1 MNILWGRKTKRIISL
16 FMAVTV
22 FISLQF
28 NGFTSAEGSVTPAT
42 IAEWEYTS
50 NPTDLGI
57 FPASDGVYKETST
70 LQSVPP
76 GSSYDWNN
84 DIKAI
89 RYQGWQQETG
99 KDKYWLTAVPTKNY
113 NNITISSAQQGK
125 GTTGP
130 RDFRVQISVD
140 KQNWTNITGEGTELP
155 DLVLNADVAT
165 QLNNVLL
172 PDAANDQDLLYI
184 RWVVNSNVS
193 TSGLTIGEHGSSQL
207 ISITVLGELTG
218 TEAPSEVTPPN
229 PPTDPEGS
237 EVPGEVVLEKTK
249 LAEWIFAN
257 AGTNGAFPAT
267 DGTFKTTSTFR
278 NIGGYYEDYDSS
290 QKAISYQGWNSG
302 NGTKYWQATVSTK
315 GYDNITLSSQ
325 QNSSGT
331 GPRDFKVQISTNNT
345 TWTDVPNTTL
355 KMVVSSFS
363 CASNTCKLVEVP
375 LPTNANDQDLL
386 YIRWIVR
393 SNTNTN
399 GSSGIGSTGSSRI
412 KEVRVSGSAITGGPE
427 VLSKAPTAGATNV
440 AVAAPVSVTFNKPV
454 TISSGSSVTIVD
466 NSNVALGPVTSEII
480 NNDTLNIQHPAFV
493 EGKTYTVKVP
503 KELIKGRDDQVLL
516 ASDISWSFTIT
527 GGPVVT
533 PTEAL
538 SKTPTAGAT
547 NVAVAAPVSV
557 TFNKPVTISSGSS
570 VTIVDNSNVALG
582 SVTSEII
589 NNDTLNIQ
597 HPAFVGGKTYTVKVP
612 KELIKGRDDQ
622 VLLASDI
629 SWSFTIT
636 GGPVVTPTEALSKT
650 PTAGATNVAVAAPVT
665 VTFNKPVSISSG
677 ASVTIVDNSNVS
689 VGSVT
694 SEIINNDTL
703 KINHP
708 AFVGGKTYTVKVPKA
723 LIKGRDDQVVLAN
736 DITWSF
742 TIQGNTSPPSVPK
755 LINMTLNGD
764 SKTTRAFTWYTDVMT
779 NSVVQVVEASKVQG
793 SNFPESEA
801 LVFTGSAEEIQTFVT
816 KADRTSNKKKKFI
829 SHKAIA
835 NNLTPGTVYK
845 YRVGSGSAD
854 SWSAIGKFQTDA
866 LGNQPFRFIAGSDS
880 QASSKSGFEPWEDT
894 FRKAVETIGDPKF
907 LINAGDLVDNGD
919 LEEQWQWMLGLPQ
932 NQLLNVPIVPVLG
945 GHEVHDYDGDETTA
959 NSNFYNHFNVPK
971 KVIANTDDGSVY
983 SFEYGD
989 ALILVFNSQ
998 YAGELASN
1006 GSVKSVDPQFT
1017 AQVEW
1022 MKNAVAKSSAKW
1034 KFVTFHK
1041 GPYSAGDNA
1050 GEYEDDRVQFYR
1062 KILIPVFDEMGIDM
1076 VFEAH
1081 DHMYMRSFQMIG
1093 DKTIPTNQLTF
1104 DAQGN
1109 AINPKGTVYLMSNSF
1124 GDKFYQKYPGYNDY
1138 FAAINTQPNK
1148 KMFTDISVSSD
1159 VLQFTAYTAAKS
1171 DEKNGSNG
1179 VKAYDHYGIKRTDTK
1194 PAIVQ
1199 AANVVVSSNKAVISW
1214 KAPAAGGEPVRGFRI
1229 YEKNDKVK
1237 TYWSVYVPVEAGK
1250 TDYTFTVNS
1259 INAATKYDFVVKAV
1273 GTRINSD
1280 PVEVSTP

>member
-16 FMAVTV
+16 FMAFTV

-28 NGFTSAEGSVTPAT
+28 NGFISAEGSVTPAT
-42 IAEWEYTS
+42 IAEWKYTS

-84 DIKAI
+84 DINAI
-89 RYQGWQQETG
+89 CYQGWQQETG
-99 KDKYWLTAVPTKNY
+99 KDKYWLTSVPTKNY
-113 NNITISSAQQGK
+113 NHITLSSVQQGK

-130 RDFRVQISVD
+130 RDFKVQISVD
-140 KQNWTNITGEGTELP
+140 QQNWTNITGEGTELP
-155 DLVLNADVAT
+155 NLVLNADTAT
-165 QLNNVLL
+165 QFKNVSL
-172 PDAANDQDLLYI
+172 PDTADDQDLLYI
-184 RWVVNSNVS
+184 RWVVNSDVS
-193 TSGLTIGEHGSSQL
+193 TSGSTIGEHGSSQL
-207 ISITVLGELTG
+207 ISITVQGEFTG
-218 TEAPSEVTPPN
+218 TELPSEVTPPN

-237 EVPGEVVLEKTK
+237 EVPGAAVLEKTK

-278 NIGGYYEDYDSS
+278 NMGGYYEDYDSS

-355 KMVVSSFS
+355 KMVVSSFN
-363 CASNTCKLVEVP
+363 CANNTCKLVEVP
-375 LPTNANDQDLL
+375 LPSNANDQDVL
-386 YIRWIVR
+386 YIRWIVS

-412 KEVRVSGSAITGGPE
+412 KEVRISGSAITGGP
-427 VLSKAPTAGATNV
+427 
-440 AVAAPVSVTFNKPV
+440 
-454 TISSGSSVTIVD
+454 VD
-466 NSNVALGPVTSEII
+466 
-480 NNDTLNIQHPAFV
+480 
-493 EGKTYTVKVP
+493 
-503 KELIKGRDDQVLL
+503 
-516 ASDISWSFTIT
+516 
-527 GGPVVT
+527 
-533 PTEAL
+533 
-538 SKTPTAGAT
+538 
-547 NVAVAAPVSV
+547 
-557 TFNKPVTISSGSS
+557 
-570 VTIVDNSNVALG
+570 
-582 SVTSEII
+582 
-589 NNDTLNIQ
+589 
-597 HPAFVGGKTYTVKVP
+597 
-612 KELIKGRDDQ
+612 
-622 VLLASDI
+622 
-629 SWSFTIT
+629 
-636 GGPVVTPTEALSKT
+636 TPTEALSKT

-665 VTFNKPVSISSG
+665 VTFNKPIAIISG
-677 ASVTIVDNSNVS
+677 ASVTIVDNSNVAL
-689 VGSVT
+689 GSVT

-723 LIKGRDDQVVLAN
+723 LIKGRDDQVVLAS
-736 DITWSF
+736 DISWSF
-742 TIQGNTSPPSVPK
+742 SIQGNATTPSVPK
-755 LINMTLNGD
+755 LINMTFYGD
-764 SKTTRAFTWYTDVMT
+764 SKISRAFTWYTDVMT
-779 NSVVQVVEASKVQG
+779 SSVVQVVEASKVQG
-793 SNFPESEA
+793 SNFPENEA
-801 LVFTGSAEEIQTFVT
+801 LVFTGSEEEIQTFVT

-829 SHKAIA
+829 THKAIA
-835 NNLTPGTVYK
+835 NNLAPGTVYK

-866 LGNQPFRFIAGSDS
+866 LGNQPFRFIVGSDS
-880 QASSKSGFEPWEDT
+880 QASSKSDFEPWADT
-894 FRKAVETIGDPKF
+894 FRKAIATIGDPKF

-932 NQLLNVPIVPVLG
+932 NELLNVPIVPVLG
-945 GHEVHDYDGDETTA
+945 GHEVQDYDGDETTPNA
-959 NSNFYNHFNVPK
+959 NFYNHFNLPK

-998 YAGELASN
+998 YAGKLASN
-1006 GSVKSVDPQFT
+1006 GSVQSVDQQFT
-1017 AQVEW
+1017 DQLEW
-1022 MKNAVAKSSAKW
+1022 MRYVVAKSNAKW

-1050 GEYEDDRVQFYR
+1050 GEWEDERVQFYR
-1062 KILIPVFDEMGIDM
+1062 KVLIPVFDEMGIDM

-1081 DHMYMRSFQMIG
+1081 DHMYMRSFQMLG

-1109 AINPKGTVYLMSNSF
+1109 AINPKGTVYLMSNAF
-1124 GDKFYQKYPGYNDY
+1124 GDKFYEKYPGYNDY
-1138 FAAINTQPNK
+1138 FAAINKQPFK
-1148 KMFTDISVSSD
+1148 KMFTDVSVSSD
-1159 VLQFTAYTAAKS
+1159 VLQFTAFTAAKS
-1171 DEKNGSNG
+1171 DEKTGDNG
-1179 VKAYDHYGIKRTDTK
+1179 VRAYDQYGIKRTDTK
-1194 PAIVQ
+1194 PAKVE

-1214 KAPAAGGEPVRGFRI
+1214 KPPVTGGEPVRGYRI
-1229 YEKNDKVK
+1229 YEKNGKVK
-1237 TYWSVYVPVEAGK
+1237 AYWSVYVPAVAGK
-1250 TDYTFTVNS
+1250 TDYSFTVNN
-1259 INAATKYDFVVKAV
+1259 INAANKYDFIVRAV

>member
-1 MNILWGRKTKRIISL
+1 MNIIWGRKAKRMLSL
-16 FMAVTV
+16 FMAFTV
-22 FISLQF
+22 LFSLQF
-28 NGFTSAEGSVTPAT
+28 NGFTFAEGSVAPTT
-42 IAEWEYTS
+42 LAEWKYTS

-57 FPASDGVYKETST
+57 FPASDGIYKEYST
-70 LQSVPP
+70 LKPVAS
-76 GSSYDWNN
+76 GTNYDWND

-89 RYQGWQQETG
+89 RYQGWQQEVG
-99 KDKYWLTAVPTKNY
+99 KEKYWLTVVPTKNY
-113 NNITISSAQQGK
+113 HNITLSSTQHGK

-130 RDFRVQISVD
+130 RDFRVQISTD
-140 KQNWTNITGEGTELP
+140 QQNWTNITGEGTDLP
-155 DLVLNADVAT
+155 DLVLNPDTETKLINAA
-165 QLNNVLL
+165 L
-172 PDAANDQDLLYI
+172 PDTANNQELLYI

-193 TSGLTIGEHGSSQL
+193 TTGATIGDQGSSQL
-207 ISITVLGELTG
+207 IGISVQGELTE
-218 TEAPSEVTPPN
+218 TVPPLEVTPPT
-229 PPTDPEGS
+229 PPTNPEGS
-237 EVPGEVVLEKTK
+237 EVPDSAVLEKTK

-257 AGTNGAFPAT
+257 AGQNGAFPAT
-267 DGTFKTTSTFR
+267 DGTFKTTSTFK
-278 NIGGYYEDYDSS
+278 NIGGYYEAYDST
-290 QKAISYQGWNSG
+290 QKAVSYQGWNSG
-302 NGTKYWQATVSTK
+302 NGTKYWQATMSTK

-345 TWTDVPNTTL
+345 TWTDVPNTTAL
-355 KMVVSSFS
+355 KMVVSNFS
-363 CASNTCKLVEVP
+363 CASNTCKLLEVP
-375 LPTNANDQDLL
+375 LPANANDQDLL

-399 GSSGIGSTGSSRI
+399 GTSGIGSTGSSRI
-412 KEVRVSGSAITGGPE
+412 KEVRVSGSAITGVTPTE
-427 VLSKAPTAGATNV
+427 VLSKTPTAGATNV
-440 AVAAPVSVTFNKPV
+440 ALAAPVTVTFNKPV
-454 TISSGSSVTIVD
+454 AINSGASVTIVD
-466 NSNVALGPVTSEII
+466 NSNVGLGSVTSEII
-480 NNDTLNIQHPAFV
+480 NNDTLSIQHPAFV
-493 EGKTYTVKVP
+493 SGKTYTVKVP
-503 KELIKGRDDQVLL
+503 KELIKGSDDQVLPV
-516 ASDISWSFTIT
+516 SDISWSFTIT

-533 PTEAL
+533 PTEVL

-547 NVAVAAPVSV
+547 NVAVAAPVTV
-557 TFNKPVTISSGSS
+557 TFNKPVAISSGAS

-589 NNDTLNIQ
+589 NNDTLNIK
-597 HPAFVGGKTYTVKVP
+597 HPAFV
-612 KELIKGRDDQ
+612 
-622 VLLASDI
+622 S
-629 SWSFTIT
+629 
-636 GGPVVTPTEALSKT
+636 
-650 PTAGATNVAVAAPVT
+650 
-665 VTFNKPVSISSG
+665 
-677 ASVTIVDNSNVS
+677 
-689 VGSVT
+689 
-694 SEIINNDTL
+694 
-703 KINHP
+703 
-708 AFVGGKTYTVKVPKA
+708 GKTYTVKVPKA

-736 DITWSF
+736 DISWSF
-742 TIQGNTSPPSVPK
+742 TIQGAQTTPSVPK
-755 LINMTLNGD
+755 LINMTFNGD
-764 SKTTRAFTWYTDVMT
+764 SKTTRAFTWFTDIMT
-779 NSVVQVVEASKVQG
+779 SSVVQVVEASKVQG
-793 SNFPESEA
+793 SNFPENEA
-801 LVFTGSAEEIQTFVT
+801 LVFGGSADEIQTFVT
-816 KADRTSNKKKKFI
+816 KANRTANQKKKFI
-829 SHKAIA
+829 THKVIA
-835 NNLTPGTVYK
+835 NNLIPGTVYK

-854 SWSAIGKFQTDA
+854 SWSSIGSFQTDA
-866 LGNQPFRFIAGSDS
+866 VGNQPFHFIAGSDS
-880 QASSKSGFEPWEDT
+880 QASSKTSFEPWADT

-998 YAGELASN
+998 YAGKLASN
-1006 GSVKSVDPQFT
+1006 GSVQSVDPQFT

-1022 MKNAVAKSSAKW
+1022 MKNVVAKSSAKW

-1050 GEYEDDRVQFYR
+1050 GEYEDDRVQFYK
-1062 KILIPVFDEMGIDM
+1062 KILIPAFDEMGIDM

-1081 DHMYMRSFQMIG
+1081 DHMYMRSFQMLN
-1093 DKTIPTNQLTF
+1093 DKTIPVNQLTF

-1109 AINPKGTVYLMSNSF
+1109 AINPKGTIYLMSNAY
-1124 GDKFYQKYPGYNDY
+1124 GDKFYTKYPGYNDY
-1138 FAAINTQPNK
+1138 FAVINTQPNK
-1148 KMFTDISVSSD
+1148 KMFTDVSVSSD

-1171 DEKNGSNG
+1171 DEKNGDNG

-1194 PAIVQ
+1194 PATVQ
-1199 AANVVVSSNKAVISW
+1199 AANVVVSSNKAIISW

-1250 TDYTFTVNS
+1250 TDYTYTVNS
-1259 INAATKYDFVVKAV
+1259 INTATKYDFVVRAV

>member
-1 MNILWGRKTKRIISL
+1 MNILSGKKSKPMFSL
-16 FMAVTV
+16 FMAVIV
-22 FISLQF
+22 FITLQF
-28 NGFTSAEGSVTPAT
+28 NGFTFAEGVVAPNAPTT
-42 IAEWEYTS
+42 LAEWKYAS

-57 FPASDGVYKETST
+57 FPASDGIYKGNST
-70 LQSVPP
+70 LKAIPS
-76 GSSYDWNN
+76 GTNYDWNDDN
-84 DIKAI
+84 KAI
-89 RYQGWQQETG
+89 RYQGWQEEVGQ
-99 KDKYWLTAVPTKNY
+99 DKYWLTVVPTKNY
-113 NNITISSAQQGK
+113 SKITVSSTQQGK

-130 RDFRVQISVD
+130 RDFRVQFSTD
-140 KQNWTNITGEGTELP
+140 QQNWSNITGEGTDLT
-155 DLVLNADVAT
+155 DLVLSSGSETKLINAPLPETA
-165 QLNNVLL
+165 NN
-172 PDAANDQDLLYI
+172 QELLYI
-184 RWVVNSNVS
+184 RWLVNSNVS
-193 TSGLTIGEHGSSQL
+193 TSGSTIGDHGSSQL
-207 ISITVLGELTG
+207 IGINVQGQLEETLP
-218 TEAPSEVTPPN
+218 PSEVIAPS
-229 PPTDPEGS
+229 PPTNNGAAEAA
-237 EVPGEVVLEKTK
+237 VVKTK

-267 DGTFKTTSTFR
+267 DGTFKTSSTFK

-290 QKAISYQGWNSG
+290 QKAVSYQGWNSG

-375 LPTNANDQDLL
+375 LPTNADNQDVL
-386 YIRWIVR
+386 YIRWIMN

-412 KEVRVSGSAITGGPE
+412 KEVSVSGNAITGGPVTTPTE
-427 VLSKAPTAGATNV
+427 VLSKSPTAGATNV
-440 AVAAPVSVTFNKPV
+440 AVAAPVTVTFNKPV
-454 TISSGSSVTIVD
+454 AISIGASVTIVD
-466 NSNVALGPVTSEII
+466 NSNVPLASVTSEII
-480 NNDTLNIQHPAFV
+480 NNDTLNILHPAFV
-493 EGKTYTVKVP
+493 SGKTYTVKVP
-503 KELIKGRDDQVLL
+503 KELIKGRDDQVVLTT
-516 ASDISWSFTIT
+516 DISWSFTIT
-527 GGPVVT
+527 GGGPVVT

-557 TFNKPVTISSGSS
+557 TFNKPVTINSGAS
-570 VTIVDNSNVALG
+570 VTIVDSSNVGLS
-582 SVTSEII
+582 SVTTEII
-589 NNDTLNIQ
+589 NNTTLNIK
-597 HPAFVGGKTYTVKVP
+597 HAAFVSGKTYTVKVP

-622 VLLASDI
+622 VVLTNDI
-629 SWSFTIT
+629 SWSFTIQGAQT
-636 GGPVVTPTEALSKT
+636 TP
-650 PTAGATNVAVAAPVT
+650 
-665 VTFNKPVSISSG
+665 
-677 ASVTIVDNSNVS
+677 
-689 VGSVT
+689 
-694 SEIINNDTL
+694 II
-703 KINHP
+703 
-708 AFVGGKTYTVKVPKA
+708 
-723 LIKGRDDQVVLAN
+723 
-736 DITWSF
+736 
-742 TIQGNTSPPSVPK
+742 PK
-755 LINMTLNGD
+755 LINMTFNGD
-764 SKTTRAFTWYTDVMT
+764 AKTTRAFTWYTDIMA

-793 SNFPESEA
+793 SNFPENEA
-801 LVFTGSAEEIQTFVT
+801 LVFTGSAEEIQTYVT
-816 KADRTSNKKKKFI
+816 KADRTGNKKKKFI
-829 SHKAIA
+829 THKAIA
-835 NNLTPGTVYK
+835 NNLTPGTLYK
-845 YRVGSGSAD
+845 FRVGSGASD
-854 SWSAIGKFQTDA
+854 SWSSIGSFQTDA
-866 LGNQPFRFIAGSDS
+866 LGNQPFRFIVGSDS
-880 QASSKSGFEPWEDT
+880 QASSQSSFEPWADT
-894 FRKAVETIGDPKF
+894 FRKAIATIGEPKF

-989 ALILVFNSQ
+989 TLILVFNSQ
-998 YAGELASN
+998 YAGKLSSN
-1006 GSVKSVDPQFT
+1006 GSVQSVDPQYT

-1050 GEYEDDRVQFYR
+1050 GEYEDDRVQFY
-1062 KILIPVFDEMGIDM
+1062 KKNLIPAFDEMGIDM

-1081 DHMYMRSFQMIG
+1081 DHMYMRSFQMLN
-1093 DKTIPTNQLTF
+1093 DKTIPVNQLTF

-1109 AINPKGTVYLMSNSF
+1109 AINPKGTIYLMSNAF
-1124 GDKFYQKYPGYNDY
+1124 GDKFYTKYPGYNDY
-1138 FAAINTQPNK
+1138 FAAIDTQPNK
-1148 KMFTDISVSSD
+1148 KMFTDVSVSSD

-1171 DEKNGSNG
+1171 DEKNGDNG

-1194 PAIVQ
+1194 PATVQ

-1250 TDYTFTVNS
+1250 TDYTYTVNS